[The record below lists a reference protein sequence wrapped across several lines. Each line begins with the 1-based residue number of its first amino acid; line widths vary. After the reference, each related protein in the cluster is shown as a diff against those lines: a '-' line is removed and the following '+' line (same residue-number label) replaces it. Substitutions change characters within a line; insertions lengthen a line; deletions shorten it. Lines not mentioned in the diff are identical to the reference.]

1 MPNYLMV
8 LMAVSVGG
16 MVVLQAGSNALLGR
30 LLGHP
35 LSASLTSL
43 GVSLGVVSLGL
54 LLVRVPLPATASLG
68 GAPWWSWLGGLFG
81 AAYLT
86 VAILVAPRLGPPLS
100 SRAWWPGRCWSRR
113 SATSSAGPVSR
124 CAVCPGR
131 AISAWRWWWRGYCSC
146 NGGEEREES
155 AGEGCQVES
164 GLDQNL
170 DLKL

>member
-43 GVSLGVVSLGL
+43 GVSLGAVCL
-54 LLVRVPLPATASLG
+54 SLG

-86 VAILVAPRLGPPLS
+86 VAILVAPRLGAATFIACVVAGQMLVSALCDQFGWAGFPVRRLS
-100 SRAWWPGRCWSRR
+100 WEGYLGLALVV
-113 SATSSAGPVSR
+113 AGVLLLQWR
-124 CAVCPGR
+124 GR
-131 AISAWRWWWRGYCSC
+131 A
-146 NGGEEREES
+146 
-155 AGEGCQVES
+155 
-164 GLDQNL
+164 
-170 DLKL
+170 

>member
-43 GVSLGVVSLGL
+43 GVSLGVVSLL
-54 LLVRVPLPATASLG
+54 LRVPLPATASLG

-86 VAILVAPRLGPPLS
+86 VAILVAPRLG
-100 SRAWWPGRCWSRR
+100 A
-113 SATSSAGPVSR
+113 ATFIARG
-124 CAVCPGR
+124 GR
-131 AISAWRWWWRGYCSC
+131 ADAGLGALRPVRLGRFPGAPFVLGGLSRPGAGGGGVLLLQWRG
-146 NGGEEREES
+146 EREES
-155 AGEGCQVES
+155 AGEGCR
-164 GLDQNL
+164 NL
-170 DLKL
+170 A

>member
-86 VAILVAPRLGPPLS
+86 VAILVAPRLGAATFIACVVAGQMLV
-100 SRAWWPGRCWSRR
+100 
-113 SATSSAGPVSR
+113 SALCDQFGWAG
-124 CAVCPGR
+124 CPGR

>member
-54 LLVRVPLPATASLG
+54 L
-68 GAPWWSWLGGLFG
+68 
-81 AAYLT
+81 
-86 VAILVAPRLGPPLS
+86 
-100 SRAWWPGRCWSRR
+100 
-113 SATSSAGPVSR
+113 
-124 CAVCPGR
+124 
-131 AISAWRWWWRGYCSC
+131 
-146 NGGEEREES
+146 
-155 AGEGCQVES
+155 
-164 GLDQNL
+164 
-170 DLKL
+170 

>member
-54 LLVRVPLPATASLG
+54 LLVRVPLPAIASLG

-86 VAILVAPRLGPPLS
+86 VAILVAPRLGAATFIACVVAGQMLVSALCDQFGWAGFPVRRLS
-100 SRAWWPGRCWSRR
+100 WE
-113 SATSSAGPVSR
+113 
-124 CAVCPGR
+124 

>member
-54 LLVRVPLPATASLG
+54 LLVRVPLPAIASLG

-86 VAILVAPRLGPPLS
+86 VAILVARAWVPPLS
-100 SRAWWPGRCWSRR
+100 SRAWWRADAGLGALRPVRLGRFPGAPVVLGGLSRPG
-113 SATSSAGPVSR
+113 AGGGGGIAPAMAGKSVR
-124 CAVCPGR
+124 RVPAKAVK
-131 AISAWRWWWRGYCSC
+131 W
-146 NGGEEREES
+146 
-155 AGEGCQVES
+155 
-164 GLDQNL
+164 NL
-170 DLKL
+170 A

>member
-54 LLVRVPLPATASLG
+54 LLVRVPLPASASLG

-86 VAILVAPRLGPPLS
+86 VAILVAPRLVAPRLGAATFIACVVAGQMLVSALCDQFGWAGFPVRRLS
-100 SRAWWPGRCWSRR
+100 WEGYLGLALVV
-113 SATSSAGPVSR
+113 AGVLLLE
-124 CAVCPGR
+124 
-131 AISAWRWWWRGYCSC
+131 WRG
-146 NGGEEREES
+146 R
-155 AGEGCQVES
+155 V
-164 GLDQNL
+164 
-170 DLKL
+170 